1 MICPASANSLTDNS
15 PGSTTILFLW
25 LLPPLGGEASYVV
38 EMSQRVSEDQKPGFN
53 FQTLPKRNILVHF
66 LAFVLARESLG
77 PDESYYRSVF
87 LIKKS
92 FTNLLITV

>member
-15 PGSTTILFLW
+15 PGSKTILFLW
-25 LLPPLGGEASYVV
+25 LLPPIGGEASYVV

-66 LAFVLARESLG
+66 LALSWQENHWV
-77 PDESYYRSVF
+77 PMKV
-87 LIKKS
+87 
-92 FTNLLITV
+92 ITGQFS